1 MIRAVLWDFGGVITT
16 SPFEAFNRYE
26 RERDIPRDFIRSVNA
41 TSPDS
46 NAWAQLESSAID
58 IATFD
63 KLFAQETGAAG
74 HRIPGVDVLR
84 LLSGDV
90 RPEMVDALRAIK
102 REYRVACITNNVRD
116 AGEGPGMAA
125 DDSAAAQVREAM
137 ALFDFVIE
145 SSVVGLRKPDPR
157 IYELACERLEVEP
170 AETVFID
177 DLGINL
183 KPARAM
189 GMTTVKAVSA
199 AQALEELGD
208 ILDLQLTAQEG
219 SA

>member
-1 MIRAVLWDFGGVITT
+1 
-16 SPFEAFNRYE
+16 
-26 RERDIPRDFIRSVNA
+26 
-41 TSPDS
+41 
-46 NAWAQLESSAID
+46 
-58 IATFD
+58 
-63 KLFAQETGAAG
+63 
-74 HRIPGVDVLR
+74 
-84 LLSGDV
+84 
-90 RPEMVDALRAIK
+90 
-102 REYRVACITNNVRD
+102 
-116 AGEGPGMAA
+116 MAA
-125 DDSAAAQVREAM
+125 DDSTAAQVREAM

-199 AQALEELGD
+199 EQVLEELGD
-208 ILDLQLTAQEG
+208 ILDLQLTGREG